1 MEEALDIL
9 WTYACREPIES
20 NGKTIVATINQ
31 SIAAIRLIIRL
42 EGGLQRSEKRKVNNE
57 KQATPAYET
66 PSITTHDL
74 PTPACKGKTHDSG
87 ASEQS
92 AQPNIDAPTST
103 CLVSSSPKERKLRT
117 SRQEPNHPTDKI
129 TYSASKPRKVCRQRP
144 CVKKD
149 KSPNHTS
156 KPRKVCRQ
164 RSATKKDLY
173 KENTLIGSSIRRVS
187 LHRFS
192 TLTLTKALPP

>member
-1 MEEALDIL
+1 MEEALEIL
-9 WTYACREPIES
+9 WTYARREPIES

-31 SIAAIRLIIRL
+31 SIAAIRIIIRL

-57 KQATPAYET
+57 KQATPAYTT
-66 PSITTHDL
+66 PTITTHDL
-74 PTPACKGKTHDSG
+74 PTSACKGKTHDSG
-87 ASEQS
+87 AGEQS
-92 AQPNIDAPTST
+92 AQPDIDAPTST
-103 CLVSSSPKERKLRT
+103 CLVSAFPKERKLRT
-117 SRQEPNHPTDKI
+117 SRQEPNHPNDKVA
-129 TYSASKPRKVCRQRP
+129 YPASKPRKVCRQRP

-156 KPRKVCRQ
+156 KPRKVCHQ
-164 RSATKKDLY
+164 RSATKEDLY
-173 KENTLIGSSIRRVS
+173 KENTLIGSSIRGVS

>member
-1 MEEALDIL
+1 MEEALEIL
-9 WTYACREPIES
+9 WTYARREPIES
-20 NGKTIVATINQ
+20 NGKTIVATISQ

-57 KQATPAYET
+57 KQATPAYTT
-66 PSITTHDL
+66 PTITTHDL
-74 PTPACKGKTHDSG
+74 PTSACKGKAHDSE

-92 AQPNIDAPTST
+92 AQPNIDTPTST
-103 CLVSSSPKERKLRT
+103 CLVSSSLREEKLRT
-117 SRQEPNHPTDKI
+117 SRQEPNHPTAKVAYPA
-129 TYSASKPRKVCRQRP
+129 TKPRKVCRERP

-156 KPRKVCRQ
+156 KPRKVCLQ
-164 RSATKKDLY
+164 RSAAKEDLY
-173 KENTLIGSSIRRVS
+173 KENTLIGSSIRGVS